1 MATES
6 RSIKSNF
13 TCECISTWLPTSGI
27 RPGSWSEY
35 GTKDLAA
42 SFSSF
47 RTLSSHFE
55 PTWPAALDISR
66 TFLRSL
72 SRSTENVSPPA
83 LAIDKDDSISLVD
96 IGCCIGWRRMLS
108 RRSEISGL
116 EPVCWKFANDAVAPR
131 EQTVR
136 NIANTITIERVWW
149 IMMLLFFFSSRNRW
163 DVLLLALE
171 TFLLW
176 HERYWTYIELYTV
189 NVDTVG
195 IYVNRNAKNYDGI
208 Q

>member
-149 IMMLLFFFSSRNRW
+149 IMILLFFIFKQEPLRRFAFSFRNVLIVTRKILNIHRTVDNKW
-163 DVLLLALE
+163 D
-171 TFLLW
+171 
-176 HERYWTYIELYTV
+176 
-189 NVDTVG
+189 
-195 IYVNRNAKNYDGI
+195 
-208 Q
+208 